1 MKFTQSLVSLA
12 LATVAVA
19 SPTPTPTLEKRA
31 TTICGQWDTVAT
43 GTYTVFQNLW
53 NITGFT
59 GSQCSTVTSD
69 TSNSLVWSTSWS
81 WAGGSS
87 QVKSYANVGLNMA
100 AKQVSAISTI
110 PSTWKWSYTGTNLVA
125 DVSYDLFSSS
135 TGTGSADYEIM
146 IWLSALGG
154 AGPISSTG
162 STPIATPTIAG
173 VSWKL
178 FSGLNGATRVYSF
191 VASSTVNSFSGDL
204 KTFLTYLTSSQAY
217 PSSQYLT
224 TIQAGTE
231 PFTGSNAVF
240 KTTAYSV
247 SLK

>member
-1 MKFTQSLVSLA
+1 MKFAQSLVSLA
-12 LATVAVA
+12 LATIAVA
-19 SPTPTPTLEKRA
+19 SPIATVDKRA
-31 TTICGQWDTVAT
+31 TTKCGQWDTVQT

-59 GSQCSTVTSD
+59 GSQCTTVTSD

-87 QVKSYANVGLNMA
+87 QVKSYANVGLTMTP
-100 AKQVSAISTI
+100 KKVSAISKI
-110 PSTWKWSYTGTNLVA
+110 PSTWKWSYTGSNLVA
-125 DVSYDLFSSS
+125 DVSYDLFSSAA
-135 TGTGSADYEIM
+135 GTGPADFEIM
-146 IWLSALGG
+146 IWLAALGG
-154 AGPISSTG
+154 AGPISATG
-162 STPIATPTIAG
+162 SPVATVKIAG

-178 FSGLNGATRVYSF
+178 YTGLNGATTVHSF
-191 VASSTVNSFSGDL
+191 VASSSVNSFSGDL
-204 KTFLTYLTSSQAY
+204 KAFLTYLVTYQKY
-217 PSSQYLT
+217 PSTQLLT

-247 SLK
+247 SIS

>member
-1 MKFTQSLVSLA
+1 MKFTQSFVSLV

-19 SPTPTPTLEKRA
+19 SPTPTLEERA
-31 TTICGQWDTVAT
+31 TTMCGQWDTVAI

-53 NITGFT
+53 NITGFA

-69 TSNSLVWSTSWS
+69 TSNSLVWSTNWS
-81 WAGGSS
+81 WAGGPT
-87 QVKSYANVGLNMA
+87 QVKSYANVGLTMA

-110 PSTWKWSYTGTNLVA
+110 PSTWDWTYTGSNIVA
-125 DVSYDLFSSS
+125 DVSYDLFSS
-135 TGTGSADYEIM
+135 TKGTGNADYEIM

-178 FSGLNGATRVYSF
+178 FSGLNGSTRVYSF
-191 VASSTVNSFSGDL
+191 VASSTVNKFSGDL
-204 KTFLTYLTSSQAY
+204 KTFLTYLTSSQGY
-217 PSSQYLT
+217 PASQFLT

-247 SLK
+247 SLR